1 MLPRLLRDFR
11 RQAMLARLPSVV
23 IIEHRGPGRP
33 RTLDY
38 GQVARLTAAGLT
50 QSEVA
55 RALGVPRQ
63 TVNSAVRRS
72 GDIHRAIQRLHA
84 ITSGQRALPR
94 PDFRR

>member
-1 MLPRLLRDFR
+1 MFADMMREFR
-11 RQAMLARLPSVV
+11 RRAILASMPPI
-23 IIEHRGPGRP
+23 IIEARSGPGRP

-38 GQVARLTAAGLT
+38 GQVARLTAAGFT

-84 ITSGQRALPR
+84 ITSGQRALPH
-94 PDFRR
+94 PDFKR